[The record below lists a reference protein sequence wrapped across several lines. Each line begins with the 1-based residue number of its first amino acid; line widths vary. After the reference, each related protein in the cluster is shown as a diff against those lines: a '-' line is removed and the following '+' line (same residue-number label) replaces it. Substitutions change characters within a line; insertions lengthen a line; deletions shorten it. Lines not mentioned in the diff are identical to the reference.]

1 MGMKKFLGLMLVL
14 MLATASHQ
22 AWAMSRSKER
32 ATKPKA
38 LKATK
43 AKSTTKKKRAR
54 YRRIAWNPVL
64 RGSYQSMLRQNEEID
79 RLELPRIQNDD
90 ELESMILRQELV
102 GIEET
107 NSLKIADNIEPTKR
121 FCRPWTNEFLTD
133 LSEAYYQE
141 FRRPIQVNS
150 AVRTVEQQRK
160 LRRHNRN
167 AAPIDGDT
175 ASSHLAGT
183 TVDLAK
189 RGLSRKEKKWLDAYL
204 KNLADQGL
212 IEAAEERRQA
222 CYHIMVTSKYS
233 EWRNASD
240 TVAEEKTATVAQ

>member
-1 MGMKKFLGLMLVL
+1 MKKFLGLMLVL
-14 MLATASHQ
+14 MLIGASHQ
-22 AWAMSRSKER
+22 AFAMSRSTKER
-32 ATKPKA
+32 SAKPKA

-43 AKSTTKKKRAR
+43 TRSTTKKKRAR

-64 RGSYQSMLRQNEEID
+64 KGSYESMLRQNEEID

-102 GIEET
+102 GIEES
-107 NSLKIADNIEPTKR
+107 NSLKVAANIEATKR

-141 FRRPIQVNS
+141 FRQPIQVNS
-150 AVRTVEQQRK
+150 AVRTVEQQKK

-189 RGLSRKEKKWLDAYL
+189 RGLSRKQKKWLDAYL

-233 EWRNASD
+233 EWRNAGD
-240 TVAEEKTATVAQ
+240 TLAEDKTATVAQ

>member
-22 AWAMSRSKER
+22 AFAMSRSKVR
-32 ATKPKA
+32 STKPKA
-38 LKATK
+38 LKTRSSATK
-43 AKSTTKKKRAR
+43 KHR

-64 RGSYQSMLRQNEEID
+64 KGSYESMLRQNEEID

-102 GIEET
+102 GIEES
-107 NSLKIADNIEPTKR
+107 NSLKVATNIEPTKR
-121 FCRPWTNEFLTD
+121 FCRPWTNEFLAD
-133 LSEAYYQE
+133 LSEAYFQE
-141 FRRPIQVNS
+141 FRQPIQVNS
-150 AVRTVEQQRK
+150 AVRTVEQQKK
-160 LRRHNRN
+160 LRRHNHN

-189 RGLSRKEKKWLDAYL
+189 RGLSRKQKKWLDAYL

-233 EWRNASD
+233 EWRNASE
-240 TVAEEKTATVAQ
+240 TIAEDKTATVSQ

>member
-1 MGMKKFLGLMLVL
+1 MKKILGLMLVL
-14 MLATASHQ
+14 MLAAASQQ
-22 AWAMSRSKER
+22 AWGMSRSKER
-32 ATKPKA
+32 STKPKA
-38 LKATK
+38 LKASKTK
-43 AKSTTKKKRAR
+43 AKSAKKKRVR
-54 YRRIAWNPVL
+54 YRRVAWNPVL
-64 RGSYQSMLRQNEEID
+64 KGSYQSMLRQNEEID

-102 GIEET
+102 GIDET
-107 NSLKIADNIEPTKR
+107 NSLRVAANIEPTKR

-141 FRRPIQVNS
+141 FRQPIQVNS

-189 RGLSRKEKKWLDAYL
+189 RGLSRKQKKWLDAYL

-233 EWRNASD
+233 EWRNAAD
-240 TVAEEKTATVAQ
+240 TIAEDKTATVSQ

>member
-14 MLATASHQ
+14 MLAGASHQ
-22 AWAMSRSKER
+22 AFAMSRSKVR
-32 ATKPKA
+32 STKPKA

-43 AKSTTKKKRAR
+43 TRSTVKKSRR

-64 RGSYQSMLRQNEEID
+64 KGSYESMLRQNEEID

-102 GIEET
+102 GIEESNT
-107 NSLKIADNIEPTKR
+107 LKVAANIEPTKR

-141 FRRPIQVNS
+141 FRQPIQVNS
-150 AVRTVEQQRK
+150 AVRTVEQQKK

-189 RGLSRKEKKWLDAYL
+189 RGLSRKQKKWLDAYL

-240 TVAEEKTATVAQ
+240 TIAADKTATVSQ

>member
-14 MLATASHQ
+14 MLAGASHQ
-22 AWAMSRSKER
+22 AFAMSRSTKER
-32 ATKPKA
+32 STKPKA
-38 LKATK
+38 LKATRT
-43 AKSTTKKKRAR
+43 KSTPKKKRAR

-64 RGSYQSMLRQNEEID
+64 KGSYESMLRQNEEID

-102 GIEET
+102 GIEES
-107 NSLKIADNIEPTKR
+107 NSLKVAANIEPTKR

-141 FRRPIQVNS
+141 FRQPIQVNS
-150 AVRTVEQQRK
+150 AVRTVEQQKK
-160 LRRHNRN
+160 LRRHNHN

-189 RGLSRKEKKWLDAYL
+189 RGLSR
-204 KNLADQGL
+204 
-212 IEAAEERRQA
+212 
-222 CYHIMVTSKYS
+222 
-233 EWRNASD
+233 
-240 TVAEEKTATVAQ
+240 

>member
-1 MGMKKFLGLMLVL
+1 MKKFLGLMLVL
-14 MLATASHQ
+14 MLAGASHH
-22 AWAMSRSKER
+22 AWAMSRSTKDR
-32 ATKPKA
+32 STKPKS

-43 AKSTTKKKRAR
+43 ATKTKSSAKKRR

-64 RGSYQSMLRQNEEID
+64 KGSYESMLRQNEEID

-107 NSLKIADNIEPTKR
+107 GSLKVADNIEPTKR

-133 LSEAYYQE
+133 LSEAFYQE

-160 LRRHNRN
+160 LRRKNHN

-233 EWRNASD
+233 EWRQASD
-240 TVAEEKTATVAQ
+240 TIAEEKTATVAQ